1 MLMDGLLLLHYELP
15 LFTIFCWMT
24 ADENVHYKRTPQY
37 KNIRLQIDYINS
49 LTNPRIYIPTNK
61 PNAPRNCAAALI

>member
-24 ADENVHYKRTPQY
+24 ADENVHYKRTSQ
-37 KNIRLQIDYINS
+37 
-49 LTNPRIYIPTNK
+49 
-61 PNAPRNCAAALI
+61 